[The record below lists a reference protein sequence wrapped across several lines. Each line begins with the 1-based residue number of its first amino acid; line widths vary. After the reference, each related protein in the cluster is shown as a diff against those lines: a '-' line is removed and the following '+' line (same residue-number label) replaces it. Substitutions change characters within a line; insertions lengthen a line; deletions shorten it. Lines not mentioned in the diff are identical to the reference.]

1 MKLNEGQ
8 AKLAVLIDAD
18 NTGAAV
24 AQGLFEEIAK
34 YGIASVKRI
43 YGDWSSPHLS
53 GWRNILLR
61 HALTPVQQFAY
72 TKGKDATDMGLIIDA
87 MDLLYSGNFH
97 GFCLVSS
104 DSDFTPLAARIRQSG
119 LTVYGFGRRTTPEA
133 FRQACDRFFYVENLG
148 EEAKLG
154 DSKDGEAA
162 KPDNGKDE
170 KPDEAKVPP
179 PRQMDEAAQ
188 RLLYKAIKDT
198 TNEATGWAPV
208 SHIGQ
213 YINQTQPDFDS
224 RSYGYGK
231 LSGMLRDLRGL
242 QFRTEGT
249 QMFCRKIPYRDV
261 LKLLSECLAKPSF
274 LNAQGTASIDA
285 VEKWMKPRWSWS
297 DYGFADFKSFLETV
311 DGMEIQGERMRLL
324 PKTQAR

>member
-119 LTVYGFGRRTTPEA
+119 LTVYGFGRKNTPEA

-170 KPDEAKVPP
+170 KPDEAKVPQS
-179 PRQMDEAAQ
+179 RQMDEAAQ

-274 LNAQGTASIDA
+274 LNAQSTASIDA